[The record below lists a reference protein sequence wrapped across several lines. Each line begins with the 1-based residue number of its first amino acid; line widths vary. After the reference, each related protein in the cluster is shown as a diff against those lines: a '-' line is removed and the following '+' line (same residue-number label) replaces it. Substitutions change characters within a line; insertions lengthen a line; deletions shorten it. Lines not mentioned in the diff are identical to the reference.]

1 MKNST
6 IIIKLLIE
14 IAEGDSGAFSRFYD
28 LLYPTVYKF
37 SRYFAKSND
46 VCEEIVSDVFYSLWQ
61 KRKSLQELDNIESY
75 IYTMVKN
82 QAIKHKSSRMKYQ
95 GEPLEL
101 LPGEFFIETTTPEH
115 TLMNKELGDLLG
127 KAINELPERCKLI
140 FLMSRE
146 QSLKH
151 KEIAE
156 ILSISEHTV
165 HAQLT
170 IASKKISEFLEKHFD

>member
-1 MKNST
+1 MQGSC
-6 IIIKLLIE
+6 I
-14 IAEGDSGAFSRFYD
+14 GRFFTAYG
-28 LLYPTVYKF
+28 K
-37 SRYFAKSND
+37 
-46 VCEEIVSDVFYSLWQ
+46 EE
-61 KRKSLQELDNIESY
+61 KSLHEIDNIESY
-75 IYTMVKN
+75 IYTIVKN
-82 QAIKHKSSRMKYQ
+82 QAIKHKSSSLKYQ

-115 TLMNKELGDLLG
+115 TLINKELGDLLG

-140 FLMSRE
+140 FLMARE
-146 QSLKH
+146 QNLKH